1 MSRAAK
7 EKFINNKNYSLPGGE
22 GPGGAMLK
30 LSKYVLY
37 DIVRSK
43 VILAYTAFLLLVSFS
58 LFNMEENSSK
68 AILSLLNIVLIVVPL
83 ISMIFTTIHYYNS
96 YEFIE
101 LMLSQPMSRRRILLS
116 EYAGVS
122 LSLLSSFLIGV
133 GIPVLLFAPDSV
145 GFTLLFTGF
154 SLTLVFTSLSFLTSV
169 IARDKARGIG
179 FALLLWFYFALIY
192 DGLVLLILFSFS
204 DYPLE
209 KITLVL
215 SALNPIDLGR
225 ISIMLKMD
233 VSALMG
239 YTGALY
245 KDFFGSGTGILF
257 TAGIM
262 LLWMVAPL
270 WWALRIFRRKDL

>member
-1 MSRAAK
+1 M
-7 EKFINNKNYSLPGGE
+7 
-22 GPGGAMLK
+22 MK

-43 VILAYTAFLLLVSFS
+43 IILAYTLFLLIVSVSMFQ
-58 LFNMEENSSK
+58 MEENSSK
-68 AILSLLNIVLIVVPL
+68 AMLSLLNIVLIVLPL
-83 ISMIFTTIHYYNS
+83 VSLVFTTIHYYNS

-101 LMLSQPMSRRRILLS
+101 LMSSQPMSRTRILMS

-122 LSLLSSFLIGV
+122 ISLLSAFLAGV
-133 GIPVLLFAPDSV
+133 GLPVMLFAADAT
-145 GFTLLFTGF
+145 GYALLFTGIC
-154 SLTLVFTSLSFLTSV
+154 LTLVFTSIAFLASV

-179 FALLLWFYFALIY
+179 LALLLWFYFALIY

-209 KITLVL
+209 KLTLLL
-215 SALNPIDLGR
+215 SALNPVDLGR
-225 ISIMLKMD
+225 IFIMLKMD
-233 VSALMG
+233 VSTLMG

-245 KDFFGSGTGILF
+245 KDFFGSNTGILF

-262 LLWMVAPL
+262 LVWIIVPFWLAV
-270 WWALRIFRRKDL
+270 RKFKRKDL

>member
-1 MSRAAK
+1 MKKSIDHPPAG
-7 EKFINNKNYSLPGGE
+7 EKAWF
-22 GPGGAMLK
+22 MMK
-30 LSKYVLY
+30 LSRYVLY
-37 DIVRSK
+37 DILRSK
-43 VILAYTAFLLLVSFS
+43 IILGYTLFLFIVSVSMFQ
-58 LFNMEENSSK
+58 MEENSSK
-68 AILSLLNIVLIVVPL
+68 AMLSLLNIVLIVLPL
-83 ISMIFTTIHYYNS
+83 VSLVFTTIHYYNS

-101 LMLSQPMSRRRILLS
+101 LMSSQPMSRTRILLS

-122 LSLLSSFLIGV
+122 ISLLSAFLLGV
-133 GIPVLLFAPDSV
+133 GLPLVLFGANAT
-145 GFTLLFTGF
+145 GYAILFTG
-154 SLTLVFTSLSFLTSV
+154 SCLTLVFTSIAFLASV

-209 KITLVL
+209 KLTLLL

-225 ISIMLKMD
+225 IFIMLQMD

-245 KDFFGSGTGILF
+245 KDFFGSSTGILF
-257 TAGIM
+257 TSGIM
-262 LLWMVAPL
+262 LVWIVVPL
-270 WWALRIFRRKDL
+270 FFALLRFKRKDL

>member
-1 MSRAAK
+1 M
-7 EKFINNKNYSLPGGE
+7 
-22 GPGGAMLK
+22 K

-37 DIVRSK
+37 DILRSK
-43 VILAYTAFLLLVSFS
+43 IILGYTLFLFIVSISMFQ
-58 LFNMEENSSK
+58 MEENSSK
-68 AILSLLNIVLIVVPL
+68 AMLSLLNIVLIVLPL
-83 ISMIFTTIHYYNS
+83 VSLVFATIHYYNS

-101 LMLSQPMSRRRILLS
+101 LMSSQPMTRTRILLS
-116 EYAGVS
+116 EFAGVS
-122 LSLLSSFLIGV
+122 ISLLSAFFLGV
-133 GIPVLLFAPDSV
+133 GIPVLLFSPDAT
-145 GFTLLFTGF
+145 GFALLFTGM
-154 SLTLVFTSLSFLTSV
+154 SLTLVFTSIAFLASV
-169 IARDKARGIG
+169 TARDKARGIG

-209 KITLVL
+209 KLTLLL

-225 ISIMLKMD
+225 IFIMLKMD

-257 TAGIM
+257 TTGIM
-262 LLWMVAPL
+262 VLWIIIPL
-270 WWALRIFRRKDL
+270 WLAVRKFRKKDL

>member
-1 MSRAAK
+1 
-7 EKFINNKNYSLPGGE
+7 
-22 GPGGAMLK
+22 MLK
-30 LSKYVLY
+30 LSKFVLY

-58 LFNMEENSSK
+58 LFSMEENSSR

-101 LMLSQPMSRRRILLS
+101 LMLSQPMSRTRILLS
-116 EYAGVS
+116 EFGGLS
-122 LSLLSSFLIGV
+122 LSLLTGFLIGV
-133 GIPVLLFAPDSV
+133 GIPVMLYSPDSI
-145 GFTLLFTGF
+145 GFSLLFTGM
-154 SLTLVFTSLSFLTSV
+154 SLTLVFTSLAFLTSV
-169 IARDKARGIG
+169 KARDKARGIG
-179 FALLLWFYFALIY
+179 VALLLWFYFALIY
-192 DGLVLLILFSFS
+192 DGLILLILFSFN

-209 KITLVL
+209 KITLFL

-245 KDFFGSGTGILF
+245 KDFFGSGWGILF
-257 TAGIM
+257 TVGIM
-262 LLWMVAPL
+262 LLWIVLPL
-270 WWALRIFRRKDL
+270 WLALRVFKKKDL